1 MRTTLK
7 QRKEGQDLLLFD
19 AAYTVALDQLASP
32 IWLFDLDSY
41 ELIWGNES
49 ALTFWGAASLEEF
62 RRRDATPQSPGV
74 RQRLGVVRHDLLIH
88 GVVED
93 AWTLYPCGQPVPLTC
108 RLRGFRLNNG
118 HVAMLVEAQT
128 ATIAQDKINDLRLM
142 EVIRHTPMLV
152 SLFQPDGRS
161 IVNNP
166 AAHAWLHEVGLDDDE
181 EGDLF
186 LAMFVDTKA
195 AAALRRRALSA
206 GFAEARLRVPGR
218 GIRHHAVQLRRVLDP
233 LTGKPALLAAQFDMT
248 ATMRLEARLEKALR
262 KERAIN
268 ENQRQF
274 LSLATHEFR
283 TPLSI
288 IDAATRRLLR
298 LGTSLS
304 PAVSERVESIRS
316 ATTRML
322 AAIEKTLAASL
333 VEEGKIAFQPEPTD
347 IGPLIDQAVTTQQG
361 LARDRTIT
369 LSREALPPLMLDR
382 ILAEQCIDNILSN
395 AVKYSYPG
403 SHIEVGAAVRGRHVV
418 IRVRNEG
425 IGIPAHDLPRIFDHY
440 FRASNARGIKGT
452 GIGLYTVH
460 HFMTLHG
467 GTITVRSSEQEWTEV
482 ELRFPIPAAT

>member
-7 QRKEGQDLLLFD
+7 HRRAEQELPPFET
-19 AAYTVALDQLASP
+19 AHTVALDQLASP
-32 IWLFDLDSY
+32 IWLFDLDSF
-41 ELIWGNES
+41 ELVWGNQS
-49 ALTFWGAASLEEF
+49 ALAFWGAASLEEF
-62 RRRDATPQSPGV
+62 RRRDTKPQSPGV
-74 RQRLGVVRHDLLIH
+74 RQRLGVLRHDLLVH
-88 GVVED
+88 GVIED
-93 AWTLYPCGQPVPLTC
+93 AWTLYPSGQPTPLTC
-108 RLRGFRLNNG
+108 RFRGFRLANG
-118 HVAMLVEAQT
+118 HVAMLVEAQI
-128 ATIAQDKINDLRLM
+128 ATIAPDKLNDLRLM

-152 SLFQPDGRS
+152 SLFQPEGAS

-166 AAHAWLHEVGLDDDE
+166 AAHSWLHEVGLDDDE
-181 EGDLF
+181 DGDLF

-195 AAALRRRALSA
+195 ATALRRKALSS
-206 GFAEARLRVPGR
+206 GFAEARLRVKGR
-218 GIRHHAVQLRRVLDP
+218 GVRHHAVQLRRVLDP

-262 KERAIN
+262 KERVIN

-304 PAVSERVESIRS
+304 PAVSERVQSIRS

-333 VEEGKIAFQPEPTD
+333 VEEGKIAFQPELTD
-347 IGPLIDQAVTTQQG
+347 IGPLLDQAVATQQG
-361 LARDRTIT
+361 LSADRT
-369 LSREALPPLMLDR
+369 LVLDREPLPALKLDR
-382 ILAEQCIDNILSN
+382 ILAEQCIDNILTN
-395 AVKYSYPG
+395 AAKYSYPDTTI
-403 SHIEVGAAVRGRHVV
+403 HVQAAVRGAHVS

-425 IGIPAHDLPRIFDHY
+425 IGIPADDLPRIFDHY

-452 GIGLYTVH
+452 GIGLYTVR
-460 HFMTLHG
+460 HFMTLHS
-467 GTITVRSSEQEWTEV
+467 GTITVRSSEKEWTEV
-482 ELRFPIPAAT
+482 ELRFPLPTSA

>member
-7 QRKEGQDLLLFD
+7 HRKAEQELPPFET
-19 AAYTVALDQLASP
+19 AYTVALDQLASP
-32 IWLFDLDSY
+32 IWLFDLDSF
-41 ELIWGNES
+41 ELVWGNQS
-49 ALTFWGAASLEEF
+49 ALTFWGASSLDEF
-62 RRRDATPQSPGV
+62 RRRDTAPQSPGV
-74 RQRLGVVRHDLLIH
+74 RQRLGVVRHDLLVH

-93 AWTLYPCGQPVPLTC
+93 AWTLYPGGQPTPLTC
-108 RLRGFRLNNG
+108 RLRGFRLDNG

-128 ATIAQDKINDLRLM
+128 ATIAPEKMNDLRLM

-152 SLFQPDGRS
+152 SLFQPDGAS

-166 AAHAWLHEVGLDDDE
+166 AAHDWLHEVGLDDDQ

-195 AAALRRRALSA
+195 AAALRKRALSS

-218 GIRHHAVQLRRVLDP
+218 GVRHHAVQLRRVLDP
-233 LTGKPALLAAQFDMT
+233 LTGKQALLAAQFDMT
-248 ATMRLEARLEKALR
+248 ATMKLEARLEKALR

-333 VEEGKIAFQPEPTD
+333 VEEGKIAFQPETTD
-347 IGPLIDQAVTTQQG
+347 IGALIDQAVATQQG
-361 LARDRTIT
+361 LTRDRTIKLERGT
-369 LSREALPPLMLDR
+369 LPPLMLDQ

-395 AVKYSYPG
+395 AVKYSYPD
-403 SHIEVGAAVRGRHVV
+403 SRIDVEAAVRGSHVV

-452 GIGLYTVH
+452 GIGLYTVR

-482 ELRFPIPAAT
+482 ELRFPIPAN